1 MDSVSPPKG
10 LASVTRPAV
19 IAVLVGL
26 FLGGCAST
34 CRTGRTGGWLSSW
47 GSGGGR
53 AFLLGLHRTWG
64 ECADRTPGG
73 SQRPP
78 NSGPA
83 PSAEPASE
91 LPTAPSGASPRGPPP
106 NARDVRAAR

>member
-1 MDSVSPPKG
+1 MESGSSPKR

-47 GSGGGR
+47 GSGGGS

-91 LPTAPSGASPRGPPP
+91 LPTAPSRPGEGDHDTP
-106 NARDVRAAR
+106 VI